1 MELVLAS
8 RGELGMRSIALA
20 SILLLGAAWSASAQ
34 DSSRGDVALTYHWV
48 RSNTS
53 PGNCGCFGMNGGAVS
68 GSWYLSS
75 RLSALAEIST
85 ENASNVLS
93 PGKSLTLTSYMAGA
107 RYRIAGAS
115 PYRGRRLQPFAQLLV
130 GTAHAGG
137 GIVGRGD
144 GSYAFASRVGGGIDM
159 PVSSHIAIRIF
170 QIDYYLTH
178 FANLSN
184 DHQNNLLLGAGIV
197 LRWG

>member
-1 MELVLAS
+1 MRRTFQVLAIVLILAIVGTVS
-8 RGELGMRSIALA
+8 AQIADPAPSPVLA
-20 SILLLGAAWSASAQ
+20 YEGRLVESNALVTGTRPFVFSILDSNGNELWNSGAQILTVVNGLYGVVLG
-34 DSSRGDVALTYHWV
+34 T
-48 RSNTS
+48 T
-53 PGNCGCFGMNGGAVS
+53 GMPAIP
-68 GSWYLSS
+68 
-75 RLSALAEIST
+75 A
-85 ENASNVLS
+85 
-93 PGKSLTLTSYMAGA
+93 YMAGA

-115 PYRGRRLQPFAQLLV
+115 PYRRRRLQPFAQLLV